1 MKVKTALRLLKE
13 EGLVHG
19 EEGFSYDAF
28 QFCVAAS
35 DLIHANAW
43 IQKAWKVAC
52 ISCGEDSE
60 SAIKFKGYMRNP
72 KTHMAWG
79 LYQRMTLEG
88 PDD

>member
-1 MKVKTALRLLKE
+1 MAKRVSHMKLSSSAL
-13 EGLVHG
+13 
-19 EEGFSYDAF
+19 
-28 QFCVAAS
+28 QAS